1 MSSVTAPQVLCKQP
15 WEKRRFQMWF
25 TDLLDTDETIDN
37 IISITAERVG
47 GGDADIV
54 FTDPLVGSTGKYV
67 QVWIT
72 EGTHKFR
79 YRIEMRVE
87 TTGQQQ
93 LEGDGILKVTD
104 S

>member
-15 WEKRRFQMWF
+15 WEKRRFRMYF
-25 TDLLDTDETIDN
+25 TDLLETEETIDN

-47 GGDADIV
+47 GGTADIV
-54 FTDPLVGSTGKYV
+54 FLDPLVGSTGKYV

-72 EGTHKFR
+72 SGTHKFR
-79 YRIEMRVE
+79 YRVEIRVE
-87 TTGQQQ
+87 TSGQQQ
-93 LEGDGILKVTD
+93 LEGDGILIVSD